1 MCNPLKYSHYDDFKG
16 VTKMDIHANERINE
30 VIKKSET
37 AMLEFVDELRKR
49 LEEKSITIDGIEELM
64 LNTLNTLKKGV
75 MRVVKNFV
83 SD

>member
-1 MCNPLKYSHYDDFKG
+1 
-16 VTKMDIHANERINE
+16 MDIHANERINE

-75 MRVVKNFV
+75 IAIAEDIMSEEGKKKLK
-83 SD
+83 

>member
-1 MCNPLKYSHYDDFKG
+1 
-16 VTKMDIHANERINE
+16 MDIHANERINE